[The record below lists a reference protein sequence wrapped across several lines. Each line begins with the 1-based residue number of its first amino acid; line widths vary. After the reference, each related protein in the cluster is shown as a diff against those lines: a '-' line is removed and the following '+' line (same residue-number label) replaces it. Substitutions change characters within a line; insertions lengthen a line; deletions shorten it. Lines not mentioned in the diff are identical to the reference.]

1 MNNFD
6 AHIFGPVFSAT
17 GVGESARAYWRTL
30 MATGLKVGVFPQAHP
45 FNTEE
50 RLLAESFKKYIVSEP
65 HPRLN
70 FYRINAQEVSDL
82 PGKVLQKNWNASIN
96 VLIPM
101 WETPRL
107 PTIWEKEIVRFDH
120 IIAATSFIKSSI
132 ESTTKSVPVS
142 VIPQAITTIEDKR
155 VTTRGLGLS
164 DDRRY
169 HLYSFSYSSYV
180 SRKNP
185 MQFLELKKMYCQENQ
200 FGKDVFVL
208 ASSDLPRSESDIFF
222 HNTFRKEQ
230 DSNFVYLS
238 GGRTRKE
245 HLSLIANA
253 NTFIS
258 VHRSEGIGLQLVEAM
273 KLGTNVVTHNF
284 SGPADFIYPTD
295 PGIFPFTLNRIE
307 PEEYPHSSGH
317 FWAKMNTQEILRAM
331 LSCQVDSR
339 ASLNVRQ
346 RVIDYFSLTHT
357 SELSAKLLSEI
368 S

>member
-17 GVGESARAYWRTL
+17 GVGESTRAYWRTL

-45 FNTEE
+45 FNNEE
-50 RLLAESFKKYIVSEP
+50 RLLAESFRKYIVNEP
-65 HPRLN
+65 HPKLN

-101 WETPRL
+101 LETPKL
-107 PTIWEKEIVRFDH
+107 PTVWEKEIVRFDH
-120 IIAATSFIKSSI
+120 IIAATSFIKTSI
-132 ESTTKSVPVS
+132 ESAKKSVPVW
-142 VIPQAITTIEDKR
+142 VIPHAITTIEDKR

-208 ASSDLPRSESDIFF
+208 ASSDLPRNEADSFF
-222 HNTFRKEQ
+222 HNTFLNEQ

-238 GGRTRKE
+238 GGRTRRE

-253 NTFIS
+253 NTFVS

-273 KLGTNVVTHNF
+273 KFGTNIVTHDF
-284 SGPADFIYPTD
+284 SGPADFISPTD
-295 PGIFPFTLNRIE
+295 PGIFPFTLNQIE
-307 PEEYPHSSGH
+307 PEEYPHSSGD
-317 FWAKMNTQEILRAM
+317 FWAEMKTEEILRAM
-331 LSCQVDSR
+331 SSCESDLS
-339 ASLNVRQ
+339 ASLNMRQ
-346 RVIDYFSLTHT
+346 RVIDYFSLSNT
-357 SELSAKLLSEI
+357 SEMSANLLGEI
-368 S
+368 L

>member
-45 FNTEE
+45 FNKEE
-50 RLLAESFKKYIVSEP
+50 RLLAESFRKYIVNEP
-65 HPRLN
+65 HPKLN

-82 PGKVLQKNWNASIN
+82 PGKVLQKNWNASVN

-101 WETPRL
+101 WETPKL
-107 PTIWEKEIVRFDH
+107 P
-120 IIAATSFIKSSI
+120 ATSFIKTSI
-132 ESTTKSVPVS
+132 ESAKKNVPVS
-142 VIPQAITTIEDKR
+142 VIPHAITTIEDKR

-169 HLYSFSYSSYV
+169 HLYSFSYSSHV

-185 MQFLELKKMYCQENQ
+185 MQFLELKKMYCEENQ

-208 ASSDLPRSESDIFF
+208 ASSDLPRNEADSFF
-222 HNTFRKEQ
+222 HNTFLNEQ

-238 GGRTRKE
+238 GGRTRRE

-253 NTFIS
+253 NTFVS

-273 KLGTNVVTHNF
+273 KLGTNIVTHDF
-284 SGPADFIYPTD
+284 SGPADFISPTD
-295 PGIFPFTLNRIE
+295 PGIFPFTLNQIK

-317 FWAKMNTQEILRAM
+317 FWAEMKTEEILRAM
-331 LSCQVDSR
+331 SSCESDFS
-339 ASLNVRQ
+339 ASLNMRQ
-346 RVIDYFSLTHT
+346 RVIDYFSLSNT
-357 SELSAKLLSEI
+357 SEMSANLLAEI
-368 S
+368 L